1 MGPLDPCTH
10 EISRNSQMNRKGRK
24 LRRRFTD
31 CSGFLF
37 LQKRRVFLL
46 ISRKTAESSTYPSWE
61 ENRESFRIQRVGRE
75 MHVRYP
81 AYE

>member
-1 MGPLDPCTH
+1 
-10 EISRNSQMNRKGRK
+10 MNRKGRK

-37 LQKRRVFLL
+37 FANKARFLL
-46 ISRKTAESSTYPSWE
+46 ISRKTAESSTDPSWE
-61 ENRESFRIQRVGRE
+61 ENYESFRIQRVGRE
-75 MHVRYP
+75 MHIRDP